1 MLSAD
6 YYRAQA
12 EICLRM
18 SQMSTDPVLTDRLNL
33 LAAEFLAAA
42 DDPRPETEFHA
53 SAASESGNTD
63 SLDCD

>member
-18 SQMSTDPVLTDRLNL
+18 SQTCPDPVLTDRLGL

-42 DDPRPETEFHA
+42 DDDTRY
-53 SAASESGNTD
+53 AAVAESPAAGNGVSERE
-63 SLDCD
+63 